1 MIFDSMMPSMYVHLH
16 YSCCLIDSSIPNT
29 LSGRPGGY
37 PDDDLI
43 QKKNNKIKESYQGIP

>member
-1 MIFDSMMPSMYVHLH
+1 MGNYDSMMPSMYVHLH
-16 YSCCLIDSSIPNT
+16 YSCCLIDFSIPNT

-43 QKKNNKIKESYQGIP
+43 KKKNFKKTLKLI